1 MKIGLYILTTIIL
14 LVILLLLSLQLR
26 PVQQYVAHKATAF
39 LSKELGTEIS
49 IEGIYIKPFSS
60 ISVEGLFVADRDR
73 DTLLYAGQLK
83 ADVNLS
89 QLLNSKLTIKK
100 VELIRGD
107 IFLKRFS
114 DGTTNLAFIIDY
126 FSGTERKEPKKK
138 KLDLN
143 IYKAHFVNTIFKYRN
158 FADSSNYSGSINWGD
173 IAVSNLNGDLE
184 DIDVVNHIFRA
195 NVIGLSLN
203 EKSGLSIKTLKSL
216 VTIDTNRMVFEKL
229 FLQTNRSQVGDYLL
243 FDFDSFKDFSDFN
256 HKVNMKGHVVNSR
269 INSRD
274 IEFFAPD
281 IKATKFDLKIDG
293 DVWGTVNELNGS
305 GLSIKGAK
313 ATYIKADAHI
323 KGLPEIERTIF
334 DLKIKQMSSNLGDLN
349 DLIPAFSGNAKAVLP
364 AVFGKLGHINFSGV
378 FKGYYSHFNVNGKF
392 KTALGSVQSNM
403 DLDMRSVN
411 SYNGTI
417 KVENLHLGK
426 ITDNDKLGLSSFS
439 GKVQGKGFDVNE
451 LSASTDL
458 AIGFIEFNNYR
469 YHGINLKGSFVNRI
483 FEGETKIDDENL
495 NLTASGKVDLSSKEA
510 KYSFNSKID
519 HASLMPL
526 HFYNDTLRVEGEVN
540 SDFQGNDIN
549 AMQGYFKLSGVVIR
563 MPGHSAS
570 IDSISVTA
578 SGEGHERTL
587 SLSSDL
593 ADARMHGEIDLNT
606 FPSYFKSIAR
616 RYVPS
621 WDAKLLIPGRQQ
633 FDFVFRL
640 KKAEPIFML
649 FAPQVQ
655 IPDYMI
661 LNGQFSNVD
670 SVAIMNGFIP
680 SVLIGKSK
688 LTNVILD
695 GGALENALNFTVTAD
710 RLDIT
715 DSLYIKNINISS
727 LLARDSLNFNVK
739 LSDVNATNQLDL
751 NGLVAFK
758 ENESAHVS
766 LLPSNIIINREDW
779 VLEDRVNFD
788 FQQGRTIIEHFEL
801 ANGKQKVTLNGAVSK
816 NAEDRLHILFS
827 DFELRT
833 FDGLTRAFGIN
844 LQGTLNGDFEF
855 ASVLS
860 KPYLAGNVKAYDM
873 IYNETQIGE
882 LTASASMDPETNIVN
897 LDMSIDRQD
906 LQTLK
911 LTGTYDVMSESDNL
925 NLSARFQESE
935 IVIFEPF
942 LNGLVSDLEGKI
954 SADMQISGSLSQ
966 LDINGTVRLH
976 KVFMTVDYL
985 NTRYQLDDKF
995 EVDNSKITLANLKL
1009 LDKNSHIAI
1018 ANGTVDMRT
1027 VSDPDIDIKIE
1038 ADNFMVLN
1046 TTAKDNEL
1054 YYGQAFASGQFGFV
1068 GPTSKMNI
1076 DIKARSEAG
1085 TVFNIPLNAT
1095 GTVSDNEFIRFVSAA
1110 DSAQL
1115 IAPKS
1120 YLDGLTMHIDL
1131 AINRNSQV
1139 NLFTNMGKLSGV
1151 GDGTI
1156 AMNITSLGDFEMFGD
1171 YVILQGKFDFTA
1183 QDFINKI
1190 FEINSGGTIRW
1201 TGNPS
1206 EAQINLTAI
1215 YEVRTSVRP
1224 LYTAA
1229 GRAGTDARV
1238 LAQAQ
1243 MNLSGSLLHPE
1254 IGFNIAFPID
1264 SYVKDELQSYFSDA
1278 NNINQ
1283 QALSL
1288 IVRRSF
1294 APGTGSDFTT
1304 EINNTVLSAGT
1315 ELAFNQLNNI
1325 ISQSLN
1331 LNFVDF
1337 NIRSLN
1343 EASASI
1349 RLWNNRLI
1357 LTGGVTDRRS
1367 SVNDLN
1373 VFGNQ
1378 VATDAE
1384 LIYLIR
1390 RNGNLMFRASNR
1402 LNNRNFLNPN
1412 DEYISALGLVYRQE
1426 FDNFGEFARRMLRLD
1441 RTKSDTDGLEAPL
1454 NTSPTSPTQI
1464 TNPTVAPSS
1473 VKGTKRN

>member
-1 MKIGLYILTTIIL
+1 MTAIVL

-26 PVQQYVAHKATAF
+26 PVQQYVAQKATMY
-39 LSKELGTEIS
+39 LSRELETEIS

-60 ISVEGLFVADRDR
+60 VSVQGLFVADRGK
-73 DTLLYAGQLK
+73 DTLLYAGQLEL
-83 ADVNLS
+83 DVNLS
-89 QLLNSKLTIKK
+89 RLLNSQLTIKE
-100 VELIRGD
+100 VELREST
-107 IFLKRFS
+107 IFLKKFR

-126 FSGTERKEPKKK
+126 FSGSKQKKDPKEKKF
-138 KLDLN
+138 DLK
-143 IYKAHFVNTIFKYRN
+143 IYKAQFVNTAFRYRN
-158 FADSSNYSGSINWGD
+158 FADSGNYEGSVNWGD
-173 IAVSNLNGDLE
+173 IAVSNLNGGLE
-184 DIDVVNHIFRA
+184 DIDFVNHIFRA
-195 NVIGLSLN
+195 NVIDLSLN
-203 EKSGLSIKTLKSL
+203 EKSGLLIKKLKSL

-229 FLQTNRSQVGDYLL
+229 FLQTNRSQVGDYIL
-243 FDFDSFKDFSDFN
+243 FDFDSFGDFSDFN
-256 HKVNMKGHVVNSR
+256 HKVKMRAHVADSKV
-269 INSRD
+269 NSRD

-281 IKATKFDLKIDG
+281 MRSTRFDLKIDG
-293 DVWGTVNELNGS
+293 DVWGTVNELNGKE
-305 GLSIKGAK
+305 LSIRGAK

-323 KGLPEIERTIF
+323 KGLPEIERTMF
-334 DLKIKQMSSNLGDLN
+334 DLTIRQMSSNLADLN
-349 DLIPAFSGNAKAVLP
+349 RLIPDFSGNAKAVLP
-364 AVFGKLGHINFSGV
+364 VLFDRFGHINFSGI
-378 FKGYYSHFNVNGKF
+378 FRGYYNRFNVNGTF
-392 KTALGSVQSNM
+392 KTAVGSVLSDI
-403 DLDMRSVN
+403 DLDMRSDN

-417 KVENLHLGK
+417 RAENLNLGK
-426 ITDNDKLGLSSFS
+426 IIGSNQFGLSRFS
-439 GKVQGKGFDVNE
+439 GKVRGKGFDEHSLNA
-451 LSASTDL
+451 LSDL
-458 AIGFIEFNNYR
+458 KIDFIEFNGYR
-469 YHGINLKGSFVNRI
+469 YRDVNLKGSYTNSIFKGEAKVNDR
-483 FEGETKIDDENL
+483 NL
-495 NLTASGKVDLSSKEA
+495 ELTAQGKVDFSASDAAYFLT
-510 KYSFNSKID
+510 SKID
-519 HASLMPL
+519 HANLMPL
-526 HFYNDTLRVEGEVN
+526 NFYKDTLSVEGEIHG
-540 SDFQGNDIN
+540 DFRGNEIN
-549 AMQGYFKLSGVVIR
+549 TVQGYLRLSGIVVR

-570 IDSISVTA
+570 IDSISIAA
-578 SGEGHERTL
+578 SGEGSGRTL

-593 ADARMHGEIDLNT
+593 ADARMQGEIDINT

-616 RYVPS
+616 KYIPS

-633 FDFVFRL
+633 FDFAFRL

-655 IPDYMI
+655 IPDYAV
-661 LNGQFSNVD
+661 LNGRFSNVD
-670 SVAIMNGFIP
+670 SIASLNGFIP
-680 SVLIGKSK
+680 TVLIGKSK
-688 LTNVILD
+688 LTNIILD
-695 GGALENALNFTVTAD
+695 GAALENALNFSITAD
-710 RLDIT
+710 RYDIT
-715 DSLYIKNINISS
+715 DSLYIENLNVSS

-739 LSDVNATNQLDL
+739 LSDVDATNQLDL
-751 NGLVAFK
+751 NGLISFM
-758 ENESAHVS
+758 ENESAQVS
-766 LLPSNIIINREDW
+766 LLPSNVIINREDW

-788 FQQGRTIIEHFEL
+788 FQQGRTVIANFEL
-801 ANGKQKVTLNGAVSK
+801 ANGKQKVALDGVISN
-816 NAEDRLHILFS
+816 NADDKVNVVFS

-833 FDGLTRAFGIN
+833 FDALTRAFGIQ
-844 LQGTLNGDFEF
+844 LQGVLNADFEL
-855 ASVLS
+855 ASILS
-860 KPYLAGNVKAYDM
+860 KPYLAGNVKAEDVV
-873 IYNETQIGE
+873 YNETQIGE
-882 LTASASMDPETNIVN
+882 LTASANLDPETNIVN
-897 LDMSIDRQD
+897 LDMHIDRGEV
-906 LQTLK
+906 QTLK
-911 LTGTYDVMSESDNL
+911 LTGTYDLMSESDNL
-925 NLSARFQESE
+925 NLSARLQESE

-942 LNGLVSDLEGKI
+942 LKGLVSDLEGNI
-954 SADMQISGSLSQ
+954 SSDVQISGSVSQ
-966 LDINGTVRLH
+966 LEINGTARLH

-985 NTRYQLDDKF
+985 NTRYQLDDSF
-995 EVDNSKITLANLKL
+995 EVHNSKITLSNLKL
-1009 LDKNSHIAI
+1009 LDSNDHGAT
-1018 ANGTVDMRT
+1018 ANGTVDMSI
-1027 VSDPDIDIKIE
+1027 VSDPDIDIKVD
-1038 ADNFMVLN
+1038 ADHFMVLN
-1046 TTAKDNEL
+1046 TTSKDNEL
-1054 YYGQAFASGQFGFV
+1054 YYGRAFASGEFVFV

-1076 DIKARSEAG
+1076 NIKARSEEG

-1095 GTVSDNEFIRFVSAA
+1095 GTVSDNEFIRFVSVA

-1115 IAPKS
+1115 VAPKS

-1131 AINRNSQV
+1131 TINRNSQV

-1151 GDGTI
+1151 GDGNI

-1190 FEINSGGTIRW
+1190 FEINNGGTIRW
-1201 TGNPS
+1201 TGNPV

-1238 LAQAQ
+1238 QAQAQ
-1243 MNLSGSLLHPE
+1243 MNLSGNLLHPE

-1278 NNINQ
+1278 NNVNQ

-1349 RLWNNRLI
+1349 RLWDNRLI

-1373 VFGNQ
+1373 VFGNE

-1426 FDNFGEFARRMLRLD
+1426 FDSFGEFLRRMLRL
-1441 RTKSDTDGLEAPL
+1441 RRETSDTDSLGVPL
-1454 NTSPTSPTQI
+1454 NTSPTNSPAVI

-1473 VKGTKRN
+1473 VKGTKGGDN